1 MEGYERMILKDIIDE
16 VSLPGPVSFEYNDT
30 VYYTS
35 TPIIDDF
42 IDDNKDT
49 LLYKNVISITPEV
62 TSYGVK
68 LIVKLHD

>member
-1 MEGYERMILKDIIDE
+1 MILKDIIDE

>member
-1 MEGYERMILKDIIDE
+1 MKGYERMILKDIIDE